1 MRERETVI
9 SREGQDGESDGFV
22 WFSSYCFL
30 LATMC
35 VHACIRIC
43 WPGLALPPC
52 GGRLT
57 DGRTE
62 SDLLKGI
69 YGRGGGGRA
78 RPVCHLHTQGGMA
91 ASGACRLVKRIA
103 GHRAACHADA
113 VQPCTCTHGEKKKKL
128 EPTPG
133 PLLLACLLSPLLIN
147 PRSTDGRND
156 RVRRSRNQLDETLL
170 LFRLRQAGL
179 LHGDPIDLIVTHGL
193 ESGAHTRIYT
203 MFPL

>member
-91 ASGACRLVKRIA
+91 ASGACRLVKTKKDCRPP
-103 GHRAACHADA
+103 GRMPCRCSA
-113 VQPCTCTHGEKKKKL
+113 VQPCTCTHGEKK
-128 EPTPG
+128 TGADPG
-133 PLLLACLLSPLLIN
+133 APPPGLSPQ
-147 PRSTDGRND
+147 S
-156 RVRRSRNQLDETLL
+156 S
-170 LFRLRQAGL
+170 
-179 LHGDPIDLIVTHGL
+179 
-193 ESGAHTRIYT
+193 SY
-203 MFPL
+203 